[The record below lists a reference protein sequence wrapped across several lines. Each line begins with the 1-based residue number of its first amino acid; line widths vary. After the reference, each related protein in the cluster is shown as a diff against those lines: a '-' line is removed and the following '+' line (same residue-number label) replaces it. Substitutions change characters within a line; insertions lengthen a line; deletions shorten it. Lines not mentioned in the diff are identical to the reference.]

1 MSVSPP
7 LTRQELIGR
16 AKGIAGLTIQ
26 QLANKMDIDVPLST
40 THAKGWLGALLER
53 TLGANAAS
61 APEPDFVNL
70 GIELK
75 SIPIGDNGKP
85 KESTYICVTQ
95 LDPVALSSWESSLVK
110 CKLTEVL
117 WIPFEA
123 NKNTPVPLRRI
134 GSPVLWQPSTAEE
147 KQLKDDWQE
156 LCDMIVLGNVDKIS
170 SSMGKY
176 LQIRPKAAHSK
187 SLTKDKNQ
195 SGENKMT
202 LPRGFYLRPSF
213 THSILNCKSLNNIH
227 E

>member
-1 MSVSPP
+1 MRITPPVSRVA
-7 LTRQELIGR
+7 LLER
-16 AKGIAGLTIQ
+16 ARSLAGLTTQ
-26 QLANKMDIDVPLST
+26 QLANKMGVPIPQST
-40 THAKGWLGALLER
+40 THAKGWFGNLLELS
-53 TLGANAAS
+53 LGANAAS

-75 SIPIGDNGKP
+75 SIPIDDNGKP
-85 KESTYICVTQ
+85 KESTYICVAQ

-123 NKNTPVPLRRI
+123 NKNTPIPLRRI
-134 GSPVLWQPSTAEE
+134 GSPILWQPNQQQE
-147 KQLKDDWQE
+147 KQLQDDWQE
-156 LCDMIVLGNVDKIS
+156 LCDIIVLGDIDKIS

-195 SGENKMT
+195 SGANKLT

-213 THSILNCKSLNNIH
+213 THSIISKMVTT
-227 E
+227 

>member
-7 LTRQELIGR
+7 VSRSELLDR
-16 AKGIAGLTIQ
+16 ATSIAGLTIQ
-26 QLANKMDIDVPLST
+26 QLANKMDVSIPEST
-40 THAKGWLGALLER
+40 THAKGWFGNLLELS
-53 TLGANAAS
+53 LGANAAS

-75 SIPIGDNGKP
+75 SIPIDDNDKP

-95 LDPVALSSWESSLVK
+95 LDPVALSSWELSLVK

-134 GSPVLWQPSTAEE
+134 GSAVLWRPSTEEE
-147 KQLKDDWQE
+147 KQLHDDWQE
-156 LCDMIVLGNVDKIS
+156 LCDMIVLGEIDKIS

-195 SGENKMT
+195 AGANKLT

-213 THSILNCKSLNNIH
+213 TQTIISKNSH
-227 E
+227 

>member
-7 LTRQELIGR
+7 VSRLELLDR
-16 AKGIAGLTIQ
+16 AKSIAGLTIQ
-26 QLANKMDIDVPLST
+26 QLANKMDVSIPEST
-40 THAKGWLGALLER
+40 THAKGWFGNLLELS
-53 TLGANAAS
+53 LGANAAS

-75 SIPIGDNGKP
+75 SIPIDDNDKP

-95 LDPVALSSWESSLVK
+95 LDPVALSSWELSLVK

-134 GSPVLWQPSTAEE
+134 GSAVLWRPSTEEE
-147 KQLKDDWQE
+147 KQLHDDWQE
-156 LCDMIVLGNVDKIS
+156 LCDMIVLGEIDKIS

-195 SGENKMT
+195 AGANKLT

-213 THSILNCKSLNNIH
+213 TQTIISKNSH
-227 E
+227 